1 MKSICFHCQF
11 VGVGVSEA
19 RCPHCSY
26 PLITNMAGAQLG
38 TRDLEKLFA
47 PTPPHARPPTP
58 LPGVSAEPR
67 QAQLLMQRR
76 REKALA
82 AAEAKKA
89 AQAER
94 ERELAEAALA
104 QVARRKTL
112 KGFVA
117 ASAAVAVG
125 LLLALNLYGVL

>member
-19 RCPHCSY
+19 RCPHCGY

-47 PTPPHARPPTP
+47 APTPQHARPPTP

-89 AQAER
+89 QAER
-94 ERELAEAALA
+94 ERELAAAALA